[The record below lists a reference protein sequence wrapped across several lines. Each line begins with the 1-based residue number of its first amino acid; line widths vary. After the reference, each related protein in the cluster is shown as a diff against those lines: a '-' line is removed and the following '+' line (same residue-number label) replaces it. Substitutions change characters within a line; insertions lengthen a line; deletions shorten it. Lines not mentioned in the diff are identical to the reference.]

1 MTFWVELI
9 QRFLRFLKGDKLL
22 VKEAKNNIQVNYGIW
37 SWDDGILVGITE
49 ADQKDYEVFML
60 MIVIR
65 QLRNMPEVKTEA
77 KHGRLKMLMNMVK
90 LF

>member
-1 MTFWVELI
+1 M
-9 QRFLRFLKGDKLL
+9 
-22 VKEAKNNIQVNYGIW
+22 KEAKNNIQVNYGIW

-60 MIVIR
+60 M
-65 QLRNMPEVKTEA
+65 
-77 KHGRLKMLMNMVK
+77 NMVK